1 MVINTYDLDVVVTRG
16 DAVESYHHVSAAVV
30 SDDGLIGQARD
41 PHMVTYW
48 RSSAK
53 PFQALPFI
61 GSGEFDSLGWGQDE
75 IAIACASHGGEP
87 EHIALVERMLQDIG
101 LEEGDLACGV
111 QEPLSQ
117 RGAWILRE
125 SGERA
130 TRLHN
135 NCSGKHAAMLAHARG
150 EGWSTQGY
158 ERVEHPVQQAILATV
173 ERWTEIPQRDLILGV
188 DGCGVVV
195 FALPLE
201 AMARAYARLS
211 RAAVTSDGYGDGA
224 GRIATA
230 MLGNPFLIGGTDR
243 FDTVLMEESRGS
255 ILCKVGAEGVHCAA
269 LLESGVGI
277 ALKVEDGTPRA
288 QYPALL
294 ALLQHLGALPGE
306 LSTKLKEIARKQ
318 IHNTRHEVVGEVLMR
333 TASAAKG

>member
-1 MVINTYDLDVVVTRG
+1 VVINTYDLDVVVTRG
-16 DAVESYHHVSAAVV
+16 DMVESYHHVSAAVV
-30 SDDGLIGQARD
+30 CDDRLIGRARD
-41 PHMVTYW
+41 SQMVTYW

-53 PFQALPFI
+53 PFQTLPFVA
-61 GSGEFDSLGWGQDE
+61 SGQLDSLRWGQDE

-87 EHIALVERMLQDIG
+87 EHVALVERMLQDID

-111 QEPLSQ
+111 QDPLSQ
-117 RGAWILRE
+117 RGARMLWE

-135 NCSGKHAAMLAHARG
+135 NCSGKHAAMLAHAR
-150 EGWSTQGY
+150 ESGWPTRGY
-158 ERVEHPVQQAILATV
+158 ERVEHPIQQAILATV
-173 ERWTEIPQRDLILGV
+173 EQWTDVPRSNLTLGV

-201 AMARAYARLS
+201 AMAMAYARLS
-211 RAAVTSDGYGDGA
+211 RAAATVDEADTGA
-224 GRIATA
+224 GRIAAA
-230 MLGNPFLIGGTDR
+230 MLSNPFLIGGTDR

-269 LLESGVGI
+269 LLGSGIGI

-294 ALLQHLGALPGE
+294 ALLQQLGALPSE
-306 LSTKLKEIARKQ
+306 LPPRLAEIARKQ
-318 IHNTRHEVVGEVLMR
+318 IHNTRHEVVGEVLLR
-333 TASAAKG
+333 TASASK